1 MQGISL
7 RYTLIVFTNR
17 REIHWKPTHGG
28 FFTQQSTSSKLL
40 RHQYLSPQLNS
51 KFIVLPPAIHT
62 FNSFSASIFNLNGMV
77 AVYPHVASRWAILC
91 SQFRNLLTD
100 NMHVHHNSSFHHQC
114 ARNISPHP
122 PFPQSHTATPF
133 FEFDEKL
140 GSKVIGS
147 HNIYNHAF
155 VKCGCYI
162 I

>member
-91 SQFRNLLTD
+91 SQFRNLTD
-100 NMHVHHNSSFHHQC
+100 NMFIIIPHFIINVHKTSLHILPSLNLILQLHSQIMRF
-114 ARNISPHP
+114 
-122 PFPQSHTATPF
+122 
-133 FEFDEKL
+133 
-140 GSKVIGS
+140 
-147 HNIYNHAF
+147 
-155 VKCGCYI
+155 
-162 I
+162 

>member
-91 SQFRNLLTD
+91 SQFRNLTD
-100 NMHVHHNSSFHHQC
+100 NMFIIIPHFIINVHKTSLHILPSLNLILQLHSSSST
-114 ARNISPHP
+114 RN
-122 PFPQSHTATPF
+122 
-133 FEFDEKL
+133 L
-140 GSKVIGS
+140 GPK
-147 HNIYNHAF
+147 
-155 VKCGCYI
+155 
-162 I
+162 

>member
-91 SQFRNLLTD
+91 SQFRNLTD
-100 NMHVHHNSSFHHQC
+100 NMFIIIPHFIITVHKTSLHILHYLNL
-114 ARNISPHP
+114 IL
-122 PFPQSHTATPF
+122 
-133 FEFDEKL
+133 KL
-140 GSKVIGS
+140 HSQIMR
-147 HNIYNHAF
+147 F
-155 VKCGCYI
+155 
-162 I
+162 